1 MQDEEDPA
9 LGPSIVHIQFT
20 NDRGLPSYSKEE
32 SLILEKA
39 AQEMQIRSNTYPV
52 RFDRV
57 DNPLEAM
64 ASPSADAVSNMVTG
78 QMLNR
83 TPVVDVFNRIQ
94 APDGTETQVN
104 YRLEKTF
111 QGLRISGH
119 AGDQAL
125 EETVLSHPMGL
136 QVQGRI
142 GNSQDQMRIDTL
154 MGGFGYS
161 GQVGDVPVR
170 QQLGLNPWT
179 LGFQLTGHFGSVAL
193 HLAGQP
199 DPRGQ
204 VTHLQGTLDGRP
216 MTGSIRGGNAPDT
229 ILLTRQVDG
238 YNWLQEIRPQAQVES
253 SGSQVTT

>member
-1 MQDEEDPA
+1 MRRA
-9 LGPSIVHIQFT
+9 SGIVHIQFT
-20 NDRGLPSYSKEE
+20 NGRGLPSYSQRE
-32 SLILEKA
+32 SSILEKA
-39 AQEMQIRSNTYPV
+39 AQEMQIRSNPYPV
-52 RFDRV
+52 HFNRV
-57 DNPLEAM
+57 DNALEAM
-64 ASPSADAVSNMVTG
+64 ASPSADAVSNLVTG

-111 QGLRISGH
+111 QGLRISGQ
-119 AGDQAL
+119 AGEEPL

-142 GNSQDQMRIDTL
+142 GDSQDRMRIDTL

-161 GQVGDVPVR
+161 GQVGDIPVR

-199 DPRGQ
+199 DPRGS

-216 MTGSIRGGNAPDT
+216 ITGSIRGGDSPET
-229 ILLTRQVDG
+229 ILLTRQFEG
-238 YNWLQEIRPQAQVES
+238 YNWVQEIRPQ
-253 SGSQVTT
+253 SGSQSQGAR